1 MPTRIL
7 LADDHALIRQGLK
20 ALLETQG
27 FQVVGE
33 ASDGLGTLRLAEK
46 TQPDV
51 AILDISMPVLNGMDA
66 ARELKKSSPNTG
78 RSNRGGC
85 CLAVASASSTPP
97 RRECG
102 PDHTQSY
109 PRPLPRAEYSG
120 RSGPGPPI
128 RW

>member
-7 LADDHALIRQGLK
+7 LAEDHALIRQGLK

-33 ASDGLGTLRLAEK
+33 ASDGQGTLRLAEK

-51 AILDISMPVLNGMDA
+51 AILDISMPVLNGMDT

-78 RSNRGGC
+78 RSRRMLRIPVHFHEPSIRGAQVPGHPFGGKDDGTRTGGLC
-85 CLAVASASSTPP
+85 PDSSK
-97 RRECG
+97 
-102 PDHTQSY
+102 
-109 PRPLPRAEYSG
+109 
-120 RSGPGPPI
+120 
-128 RW
+128 

>member
-7 LADDHALIRQGLK
+7 LAEDHALIRQGLK

-33 ASDGLGTLRLAEK
+33 ASDGQGTLRLAEK

-66 ARELKKSSPNTG
+66 A
-78 RSNRGGC
+78 
-85 CLAVASASSTPP
+85 LAN
-97 RRECG
+97 
-102 PDHTQSY
+102 
-109 PRPLPRAEYSG
+109 
-120 RSGPGPPI
+120 
-128 RW
+128 

>member
-66 ARELKKSSPNTG
+66 ARELKKSSPKTKII
-78 RSNRGGC
+78 
-85 CLAVASASSTPP
+85 LL
-97 RRECG
+97 
-102 PDHTQSY
+102 TQHDEDQY
-109 PRPLPRAEYSG
+109 VTEALRAG
-120 RSGPGPPI
+120 A
-128 RW
+128 